1 MLCAP
6 FQQRVTPQRG
16 GKLEHELTELS
27 IKVPSGGTPFFFFSS
42 PLREFPTFTELDMFA
57 FVSAN
62 IFSTPFELLRFFV
75 LLSLDCRWEQEC
87 AVSSADDLLV

>member
-1 MLCAP
+1 MFLT
-6 FQQRVTPQRG
+6 VNNG
-16 GKLEHELTELS
+16 LENLKAEAL
-27 IKVPSGGTPFFFFSS
+27 VS

>member
-1 MLCAP
+1 M
-6 FQQRVTPQRG
+6 R
-16 GKLEHELTELS
+16 KLFLTVNNGLENL
-27 IKVPSGGTPFFFFSS
+27 KAEALVS